1 MTAEL
6 QLANCARFRWIPAG
20 DTTPTMVKVWKHCN
34 DSKGG
39 VYPVPMLSQSHQETC
54 VILLERY
61 LSEQAGKK
69 IKLTIYHYAHLNH
82 NINDMI
88 LTWSSK

>member
-6 QLANCARFRWIPAG
+6 QLANCARFKWIPWT
-20 DTTPTMVKVWKHCN
+20 DTKPTRIKVWKHCN
-34 DSKGG
+34 DKRGKG
-39 VYPVPMLSQSHQETC
+39 YPVPMLSQSHQQSC

-69 IKLTIYHYAHLNH
+69 IKLTVYHYGSLN
-82 NINDMI
+82 NGQMI